1 MKLSKYNFFY
11 EYKKDPNKY
20 VAYNSFSNSLALL
33 ERQKYIQLQEFASGK
48 IEGLDNTFEQELMK
62 GNFLIGDEINE
73 LEILEHR
80 MNKSRYGSGILGLT
94 IAPTLNC
101 NFR

>member
-33 ERQKYIQLQEFASGK
+33 ERQ
-48 IEGLDNTFEQELMK
+48 NTFS
-62 GNFLIGDEINE
+62 F
-73 LEILEHR
+73 
-80 MNKSRYGSGILGLT
+80 KSLQVERLRDWT
-94 IAPTLNC
+94 IHLSRNS
-101 NFR
+101 